1 MIKLIKQIFN
11 LNNIDNIRLYLL
23 SNWWVLLIITI
34 ITFLGLILWIYLLDR
49 KEKKNSIF
57 TLSWL
62 MILIFPIIVIKVNT
76 IDNIINWRWL
86 NYILVAVLIFLGSVL
101 WIYFLRRIATESK
114 KKKRKIFEVFKIDKE
129 KIQKPK
135 FIIPAYLVL
144 FLIIILFPFITSM
157 YQVNLIITVLIYVML
172 GLGLNI
178 VVGLGGLLNLGYVAF
193 YAVGA
198 YSYALLNHHFGI
210 NFWIAL
216 PIGALLSTIFGLIV
230 GFPVLRLRG
239 DYLAIVTLA
248 FGEIIRLVLE
258 NWNDFSFGPSGI
270 ANIPHPGFFGIK
282 FSLEQVTI
290 YIYFLMI
297 LLTILTIFIVHRLEN
312 SRLGRAW
319 IAMREDEVACQTMGI
334 NVTKAKLTSF
344 ALGATW
350 AGLAGVMFAAK
361 ITFINPSSFT
371 IWESI
376 MILCIV
382 VLGGM
387 GSILGVIIAAFILIL
402 LPEYLR
408 VFSMYRYLIYGALL
422 VVMMVFR
429 PGGIINAKRKVYQYK
444 EKKE

>member
-1 MIKLIKQIFN
+1 MINLKDIKKAFFISIWIIF
-11 LNNIDNIRLYLL
+11 L
-23 SNWWVLLIITI
+23 
-34 ITFLGLILWIYLLDR
+34 TFPLV
-49 KEKKNSIF
+49 
-57 TLSWL
+57 
-62 MILIFPIIVIKVNT
+62 VIKVNT
-76 IDNIINWRWL
+76 ITKTIIWKWYN
-86 NYILVAVLIFLGSVL
+86 LIYVG
-101 WIYFLRRIATESK
+101 IATFITAICWNYLLKRKTIESK
-114 KKKRKIFEVFKIDKE
+114 KKKRDIFEILKINSDI
-129 KIQKPK
+129 IQKPK
-135 FIIPAYLVL
+135 FTIPAYSIL
-144 FLIIILFPFITSM
+144 FLFIIIFPFLSSM
-157 YQVNLIITVLIYVML
+157 YQVNIMITALMYVML

-198 YSYALLNHHFGI
+198 YSYALLNHHFGV

-216 PIGALLSTIFGLIV
+216 PIGALLSTIFGLII

-258 NWNDFSFGPSGI
+258 NWNEFSFGPSGI
-270 ANIPHPGFFGIK
+270 ANIPRPGFFGIT
-282 FSLEQVTI
+282 FSLKHVTI

-297 LLTILTIFIVHRLEN
+297 LLTILTIFVVQRLEN

-319 IAMREDEVACQTMGI
+319 VAMREDEIACQTMGI

-361 ITFINPSSFT
+361 TTFINPASFT

-376 MILCIV
+376 IILCIV

-408 VFSMYRYLIYGALL
+408 VFSEYRMLVFGALL

-429 PGGIINAKRKVYQYK
+429 PGGIVNAKRKVYQYK